1 VVARSDQHPELYNA
15 KAVEERLLK
24 QLKIPA
30 VNELL
35 KNTPD
40 PEKRD
45 PANENVAMS
54 TGQPAFAYI
63 DQDHLAHIQSHLDFA
78 KDPIMGSNPLIAPAF
93 VPNVIE
99 HLKQHLTL
107 WYLNRMNG
115 YVTRAVGHPITDYE
129 LPENT
134 EKVDKLFGV
143 ASQHVSLDTQTVF
156 QGILPIIQGLMQQAQ
171 QMKQSAQQ
179 MPMTPDAKVL
189 LDTSMAETQR
199 RAKRDEAEMQLK
211 AKQIQDDIAM
221 EKEKNQKDLMVAQMD
236 NQTKE
241 QIEAAK
247 QTSEAVKLRNEQAKT
262 AFDMLNRGV

>member
-1 VVARSDQHPELYNA
+1 
-15 KAVEERLLK
+15 
-24 QLKIPA
+24 
-30 VNELL
+30 
-35 KNTPD
+35 
-40 PEKRD
+40 
-45 PANENVAMS
+45 M
-54 TGQPAFAYI
+54 
-63 DQDHLAHIQSHLDFA
+63 AHIQSHLDFA
-78 KDPIMGSNPLIAPAF
+78 KDPVLGANPMIAPSF
-93 VPNVIE
+93 IPNAIE
-99 HLKQHLTL
+99 HIKQHLTL

-115 YVTRAVGHPITDYE
+115 YVNKAVGHPITDYE
-129 LPENT
+129 NPDNT

-171 QMKQSAQQ
+171 QMKQQAQQ
-179 MPMTPDAKVL
+179 LPMTPDAKVL

-199 RAKRDEAEMQLK
+199 RAARDQAEMQIK

-247 QTSEAVKLRNEQAKT
+247 QTSEAVKIRNDQAKT
-262 AFDMLNRGV
+262 ALEMFNKGV